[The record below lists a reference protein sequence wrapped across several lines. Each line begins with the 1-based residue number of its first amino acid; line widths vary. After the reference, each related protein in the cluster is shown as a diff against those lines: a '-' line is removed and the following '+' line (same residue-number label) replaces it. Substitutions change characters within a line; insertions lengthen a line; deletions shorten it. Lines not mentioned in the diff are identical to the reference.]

1 MKDAMLDRILAN
13 EEELIPS
20 SGFAAS
26 VMDRIREEAAAPQ
39 PIPFPWK
46 RAVPGIAL
54 AAAVFGWSA
63 FELTRRALA
72 QAHSVPPVPLHL
84 LHLSLSALPPVE
96 SVGWVAIA
104 LGLSLASWT
113 LARFMTGASRPL

>member
-1 MKDAMLDRILAN
+1 MKDEMLDRILAN

-26 VMDRIREEAAAPQ
+26 VMDHIREEAAAPQ

-72 QAHSVPPVPLHL
+72 QAHSGPPAPI
-84 LHLSLSALPPVE
+84 HLSLSALPPVE

-113 LARFMTGASRPL
+113 LARFMTGGSRPL